1 MATMRAALVA
11 QGLPHSQQAHL
22 LISSQGVG
30 VRTIQVIG
38 PGGKGVEGAQHV
50 GPSHVPYQHARHR
63 RGDPGPPSHQG
74 GSQRKI
80 STPKIVQGPQPQGGT

>member
-22 LISSQGVG
+22 LISPQGVG

-38 PGGKGVEGAQHV
+38 PGGKGVEGTQHV
-50 GPSHVPYQHARHR
+50 GPSHVPY
-63 RGDPGPPSHQG
+63 
-74 GSQRKI
+74 
-80 STPKIVQGPQPQGGT
+80 